1 MNYGIVKPVLIAFFV
16 SVLLSPMMIRY
27 LHKLKFGQFI
37 RGEGPES
44 HLKKSGTPTMGG
56 LIILLGIV
64 IASLFYVRRYPM
76 IIPVLFVTLG
86 FGFIG
91 FIDDYIKVVMKRN
104 LGLHAYYLINY
115 TEIGTSM
122 LIPFTHGK
130 YLNLGAFFVP
140 AVFIILL
147 GTVNGANFT
156 DGLDGLASSVT
167 VLIATYFTVAALGM
181 QQDGMSAGIWPI
193 SCATVGSLLG
203 FLVFNVYP
211 ARVFMGD
218 TGSLALGGFVAA
230 TALILHLP
238 LFIRIVALIYMVEV
252 LSVMLQVGYF
262 KATKG
267 KRLFKMAPIHHH
279 FELSGWP
286 ETKVVAIFAITTA
299 VCCLIGLV
307 AI

>member
-1 MNYGIVKPVLIAFFV
+1 MNYGIVKPVLIAFFI

-104 LGLHAYYLINY
+104 LGLRAWQKMFGQIIVTGIFAYYLINY
-115 TEIGTSM
+115 TQTGTSM

-130 YLNLGAFFVP
+130 YLNLGVFFIP

-167 VLIATYFTVAALGM
+167 VLIATFFTVAAIGM
-181 QQDGMSAGIWPI
+181 GHNDLAAGIWPV

-218 TGSLALGGFVAA
+218 TGSLALGGFVVSCAF
-230 TALILHLP
+230 ILKMP
-238 LFIRIVALIYMVEV
+238 LFILIAGIIYVIET
-252 LSVMLQVGYF
+252 LSVAIQVTVY
-262 KATKG
+262 KKTK
-267 KRLFKMAPIHHH
+267 KRVFKMAPIHHH
-279 FELSGWP
+279 FEL
-286 ETKVVAIFAITTA
+286 
-299 VCCLIGLV
+299 C
-307 AI
+307 